1 MMGLNQKII
10 YRILAPVLIIMAIA
24 VIGVSLFSTY
34 SNENLLYASNRQN
47 LEAANNIFKGLIT
60 QKTNQALSL
69 AYSVGNMPEVKDAFE
84 QKDRKALIDL
94 LSPIFLTLKDKY
106 GVQQAQFHVA
116 PATSFLRLHAP
127 EKFGDDL
134 SKIRPAVVTALA
146 SGIPTGGLE
155 IGVAGAG
162 IRGVVPV
169 TKDNI
174 QLGSFEIGLGFDTSF
189 FKEYRGLSGAD
200 ATFYMYDNNKQ
211 SFTILGSTFN
221 TPLPLTDPALVGVKQ
236 SGQPQVESLSFQ
248 NIPYIILISP
258 LYDQRNTFLGIVVIS
273 LDNSQFSQQIMN
285 HRIGS
290 AAIAF
295 VSLLLMGLF
304 VWFILSR
311 QVVDP
316 LKKVTGAITRFSQ
329 VDMQQLNQAILSLT
343 QGDFRSH
350 FKYSAVPISTHRKD
364 ELGDLADSYN
374 QMAINLGNISE
385 MYDQMIINFSASLR
399 LIGENAEALRLVAGN
414 LAHAS
419 SQTSQ
424 SAEQITM
431 TISDVSKGIG
441 TQTQSII
448 NTVASAESINNVV
461 IEVAHDA
468 TAQLESINKTLQTTS
483 ELSGVIQEVYA
494 NAEKQSQGAAVSV
507 EIANKSVRLA
517 DETVLGMKNLQDQV
531 ALSAQKVQEMGARS
545 EKIGQIIETIDEIA
559 SQTNLLAL
567 NAAIEAARAGEH
579 GKGFAVV
586 ADEVRKLADKST
598 QATHEISQLIKDIQL
613 TVKEAVNAMQA
624 SSEEVVKGVTQ
635 VQKSGQA
642 LGEIRD
648 SALDGRSLGEKIASA
663 THQMNS
669 MADSLVSSMEQIYTF
684 ADNNSNTTEK
694 ISTRVAGITR
704 EIESIAN
711 ISEDHN
717 SAIENLSEST
727 YVINQKISE
736 VAEAAARL
744 EKSAQDL
751 SDVVHQFR
759 L

>member
-1 MMGLNQKII
+1 MGFNQKVI
-10 YRILAPVLIIMAIA
+10 YRILAPVLIIMAFA

-47 LEAANNIFKGLIT
+47 LEAANNIFKGLIS

-69 AYSVGNMPEVKDAFE
+69 ASSIGNMPEVKDSFE
-84 QKDRKALIDL
+84 QRDRKALVDL
-94 LSPIFLTLKDKY
+94 LSPIFITLKEKY

-116 PATSFLRLHAP
+116 PAISFLRLHAL
-127 EKFGDDL
+127 EKYGDDL
-134 SKIRPAVVTALA
+134 STIRPAVVTALA
-146 SGIPTGGLE
+146 SGMPTGGLE
-155 IGVAGAG
+155 VGVAGAG
-162 IRGVVPV
+162 IRGVVPI
-169 TKDNI
+169 TKNNSL
-174 QLGSFEIGLGFDTSF
+174 LGSFEIGLGFDTGF
-189 FKEYRGLSGAD
+189 FKEYHGLSGAD

-211 SFTILGSTFN
+211 SFTMLGSTFE
-221 TPLPLTDPALVGVKQ
+221 TPLPIADSTLVSVKQ
-236 SGQPQVESLSFQ
+236 NGQSQVESLTFQ
-248 NIPYIILISP
+248 NIPYYILISP
-258 LYDQRNTFLGIVVIS
+258 LYDQRNTFLGIIVIS
-273 LDNSQFSQQIMN
+273 LDNSQFTQQIIN
-285 HRIGS
+285 QRIGS
-290 AAIAF
+290 TAIAL
-295 VSLLLMGLF
+295 VSLLLMGLI

-316 LKKVTGAITRFSQ
+316 LKEVTNAMMRFSQ
-329 VDMQQLNQAILSLT
+329 EDMQQLNKAILSLT
-343 QGDFRSH
+343 QGDFRSN
-350 FKYSAVPISTHRKD
+350 FKYSAVPIATHRKD
-364 ELGDLADSYN
+364 ELGDLVESYN
-374 QMAINLGNISE
+374 HMAINLDNISE
-385 MYDQMIINFSASLR
+385 MYDHMIENFSASLR

-419 SQTSQ
+419 FQTSQ

-448 NTVASAESINNVV
+448 NTVASAESISNEVV
-461 IEVAHDA
+461 EVAHGA

-483 ELSGVIQEVYA
+483 ELSGIIQEVYT
-494 NAEKQSQGAAVSV
+494 NAEKQSQGAALSV

-517 DETVLGMKNLQDQV
+517 DETVLGMKNLQEQV

-545 EKIGQIIETIDEIA
+545 EKIGQIVETIDEIA

-586 ADEVRKLADKST
+586 ADEVRKLADKSAL
-598 QATHEISQLIKDIQL
+598 ATHEISQLIKGIQL
-613 TVKEAVNAMQA
+613 TVKEAVSAMQA
-624 SSEEVVKGVTQ
+624 SSDEVVRGVTQ

-648 SALDGRSLGEKIASA
+648 SALDGRNLGEKIASA

-669 MADSLVSSMEQIYTF
+669 MADSLVGSMEHIYTF

-694 ISTRVAGITR
+694 ISTRVTGITR
-704 EIESIAN
+704 EIENIAN
-711 ISEDHN
+711 ISEDHS